1 MSSGGANLWISRAT
15 RTDRTRFQLP
25 PNPAGLW
32 ATHRRAL
39 LAELLFP
46 DNCNSAS
53 IVRSYVAAFGIGLTM

>member
-1 MSSGGANLWISRAT
+1 
-15 RTDRTRFQLP
+15 
-25 PNPAGLW
+25 
-32 ATHRRAL
+32 L